1 MKDASVT
8 LNRGDDRFTIP
19 PESQKLRDPPVDA
32 PHENTRP
39 AAATRLRE
47 RCARRLRRAIGRD
60 LSAVATLT
68 DPLYLA
74 VKVGAAAG
82 LAVLLAH
89 VARVPDALSCGF
101 VGLVCV
107 TPTVYAGLRRG
118 LEQLG
123 GAALAGIITTPL
135 ALVGPTHPAA
145 PVVAVQVALAT
156 GLVAAACHRL
166 RWGGGYTV
174 AGFTALYLRVLPFSS
189 LAEALRVRFV
199 AVLLGVAVATA
210 VNLVVAWTAAAA
222 IRERRV
228 RLARAAVAD
237 PLRRAA
243 AACVEPAQRAA
254 AAAAWRPAFAAVEE
268 LRADLAAQAR
278 ELLLPHRGAVR
289 AAAAR
294 DLAALDGLADLAH
307 LGRHV
312 CLLLAASERPEPAAA
327 SALTRAADALLAA
340 SPAAA
345 CDALAAAAAGTPDA
359 ALATALRLMAG
370 TLRAALPAVR
380 A

>member
-1 MKDASVT
+1 MSGEGRIRGLEPALSSFHERARVT
-8 LNRGDDRFTIP
+8 KTPRPLRSTAPLCDR
-19 PESQKLRDPPVDA
+19 S
-32 PHENTRP
+32 RP
-39 AAATRLRE
+39 A
-47 RCARRLRRAIGRD
+47 
-60 LSAVATLT
+60 AVATLT

-123 GAALAGIITTPL
+123 GAALAGVITTPL
-135 ALVGPTHPAA
+135 ALAGPAHPAA
-145 PVVAVQVALAT
+145 PVVALQVAVAT

-174 AGFTALYLRVLPFSS
+174 AGFTALYLRVLPFASP
-189 LAEALRVRFV
+189 AEALRVRFA
-199 AVLLGVAVATA
+199 AVLLGVASASA
-210 VNLVVAWTAAAA
+210 VNLVVAWSAAGA

-243 AACVEPAQRAA
+243 AACVDPSQRAA

-268 LRADLAAQAR
+268 LRADLAAQTR
-278 ELLLPHRGAVR
+278 ELLLPRRGVVR

-294 DLAALDGLADLAH
+294 DLAALEGLADLAH

-312 CLLLAASERPEPAAA
+312 CLLLVDAERPEARAG
-327 SALTRAADALLAA
+327 SALTHAAEALVVT

-345 CDALAAAAAGTPDA
+345 CTALAEASADTSDA
-359 ALATALRLMAG
+359 ALATALRLMCGA
-370 TLRAALPAVR
+370 LRAALPAAR
-380 A
+380 AGR